1 MFLKELHLDRNL
13 FRRVPRDSMKYL
25 FHLVT
30 LNLSQNS
37 IHDLSDSS
45 FDNVINVRHLDVSS
59 NTMKSVSERAFHN
72 VTKLES
78 LDLGHNWLEAFPT
91 STFLPLANLRSL
103 TANDNLLPFVSVAVQ
118 ALRSVKELRLDGN
131 TMGRLKE
138 VPVNHNIFQCFKIY
152 RCFFRYLGATTRA
165 I

>member
-1 MFLKELHLDRNL
+1 MDRNL
-13 FRRVPRDSMKYL
+13 FRRVPRDAMKYL

-103 TANDNLLPFVSVAVQ
+103 AANDNLLPFVSVAVQ

-138 VPVNHNIFQCFKIY
+138 VPVNHIFSQFSKIC
-152 RCFFRYLGATTRA
+152 RLFF
-165 I
+165 